1 MIYYQ
6 LNLLGPYYSFR
17 TWTDMYGQRWSRW
30 ANCDKALIERGYIL
44 PVYVILFI
52 LSGRFFPL
60 DIVKGEYLK
69 INDKTSQPLNNSISY
84 SDDEFNFTIFQMI
97 HFMKK
102 VAYFGAFST

>member
-69 INDKTSQPLNNSISY
+69 INDKTSQPLKW
-84 SDDEFNFTIFQMI
+84 M
-97 HFMKK
+97 
-102 VAYFGAFST
+102 